1 MNQQVASQ
9 KKDFFKETL
18 MKNILNS
25 FKKTLVLP
33 LALIGLFALPQVT
46 LAQYPNKPIKMIIGY
61 TAGGA
66 ADKLIRPIAERVSKI
81 IGQPFIMEY
90 RPGAGAAIALD
101 ITAKADPDGYTL
113 HITDS
118 GPMVI
123 LPNMRKLAYDPLK
136 DFTNIA
142 MIAGGGTVIVVRPDS
157 PAKDIQT
164 LVALAKKDPSKW
176 SYGTSGIGGV
186 GHLAGE
192 QFNKLENLNI
202 THVPYKGG
210 NPAVVEVLGGH
221 VPFLFSS
228 LGSAATQL
236 EAGTLKPLAV
246 TSLKRSVMLPNVPT
260 LDESGYKGFDAAIWF
275 SIVGPKGLPA
285 EVMAKLVPAFNQV
298 MKDPAVIKG
307 IQVDGYDMMPMTPA
321 QMDELVAK
329 DLAKWGKLIKEANVR
344 DE

>member
-1 MNQQVASQ
+1 MMNR
-9 KKDFFKETL
+9 FKT
-18 MKNILNS
+18 S
-25 FKKTLVLP
+25 LVLP
-33 LALIGLFALPQVT
+33 LTLLGLMALPQVA

-90 RPGAGAAIALD
+90 RPGAGAAIAMD

-123 LPNMRKLAYDPLK
+123 LPNLRKLAYDPLK

-157 PAKDIQT
+157 AAKDIKG
-164 LVALAKKDPSKW
+164 LIALAKKDPAKW

-192 QFNKLENLNI
+192 QLNKLESLNI

-228 LGSAATQL
+228 LGAAATQI
-236 EAGTLKPLAV
+236 EAGALKPLAV
-246 TSLKRSVMLPNVPT
+246 TSLTRSIMLPNVPT

-275 SIVGPKGLPA
+275 SIVGPKALPA
-285 EVMAKLVPAFNQV
+285 EVMAKLVPAFNEV
-298 MKDPAVIKG
+298 MKDPALIKS
-307 IQVDGYDMMPMTPA
+307 IQADGYDMMPMTPA
-321 QMDELVAK
+321 QMDALVIK
-329 DLAKWGKLIKEANVR
+329 DLAKWGRIIKEANVR
-344 DE
+344 DQ

>member
-1 MNQQVASQ
+1 MHQVLTVI
-9 KKDFFKETL
+9 KKA
-18 MKNILNS
+18 
-25 FKKTLVLP
+25 LP
-33 LALIGLFALPQVT
+33 LSLLLVST
-46 LAQYPNKPIKMIIGY
+46 LAVPLAAHGQYPTKPINMIIGY
-61 TAGGA
+61 SAGGA
-66 ADKLIRPIAERVSKI
+66 ADKLIRPIAERTTKI

-90 RPGAGAAIALD
+90 RPGAGAAIAAD

-113 HITDS
+113 SITDS

-136 DFTNIA
+136 DFTSIA

-157 PAKDIQT
+157 AARDIQT
-164 LVALAKKDPSKW
+164 LIALAKKDPSKW
-176 SYGTSGIGGV
+176 SYGTSGVGGV

-192 QFNKLENLNI
+192 QLNKLENLNI

-210 NPAVVEVLGGH
+210 SPAVVEVLGGH

-228 LGSAATQL
+228 LGSAATQI
-236 EAGTLKPLAV
+236 EAGALKPLAV

-275 SIVGPKGLPA
+275 SIVGPKGLSA
-285 EVMAKLVPAFNQV
+285 EVMAKLVPAFNEAMQ
-298 MKDPAVIKG
+298 DPAIIKA

-321 QMDELVAK
+321 EMDSLVKK
-329 DLAKWGKLIKEANVR
+329 DYAHWGAIIKAANVR

>member
-1 MNQQVASQ
+1 
-9 KKDFFKETL
+9 
-18 MKNILNS
+18 MKIISN
-25 FKKTLVLP
+25 VLKQIIAP
-33 LALIGLFALPQVT
+33 ALTALGLLAMSSGAM
-46 LAQYPNKPIKMIIGY
+46 AQYPNKPIKMIIGY

-210 NPAVVEVLGGH
+210 SPAVVEVLGGH
-221 VPFLFSS
+221 IPFLFSS

-236 EAGTLKPLAV
+236 DAGALKPLAV

-275 SIVGPKGLPA
+275 SIVGPRGLKP
-285 EVMAKLVPAFNQV
+285 EVMSKIVPAFNEV
-298 MKDPAVIKG
+298 MKDPAIIKA
-307 IQVDGYDMMPMTPA
+307 IQVDGYDIMPMTPT

-329 DLAKWGKLIKEANVR
+329 DLAKWGKIIKDANVR

>member
-1 MNQQVASQ
+1 MNTIS
-9 KKDFFKETL
+9 TC
-18 MKNILNS
+18 
-25 FKKTLVLP
+25 FKKSLALGLALFGLAVLP
-33 LALIGLFALPQVT
+33 QQAT
-46 LAQYPNKPIKMIIGY
+46 AQYPNKPIKMIIGY

-101 ITAKADPDGYTL
+101 IAAKADPDGYTL

-136 DFTNIA
+136 DFTSVA

-157 PAKDIQT
+157 AAKDIQS
-164 LVALAKKDPSKW
+164 LIALAKKDPAKW

-192 QFNKLENLNI
+192 QLNKLENLNI

-236 EAGTLKPLAV
+236 EAGALKPLAV

-275 SIVGPKGLPA
+275 SIVGPKGLPG
-285 EVMAKLVPAFNQV
+285 EVMAKIVPAFNEV
-298 MKDPAVIKG
+298 MKDPAIIKG

-321 QMDELVAK
+321 QMDELVKK
-329 DLAKWGKLIKEANVR
+329 DLAKWGRIIKEANVR

>member
-1 MNQQVASQ
+1 MMNR
-9 KKDFFKETL
+9 F
-18 MKNILNS
+18 
-25 FKKTLVLP
+25 KTLLMLP
-33 LALIGLFALPQVT
+33 LTLLGLMALPQVA

-157 PAKDIQT
+157 AAKDIKG
-164 LVALAKKDPSKW
+164 LIALAKKDPAKW

-192 QFNKLENLNI
+192 QLNKLESLNI

-228 LGSAATQL
+228 LGAAATQI
-236 EAGTLKPLAV
+236 EAGALKPLAV
-246 TSLKRSVMLPNVPT
+246 TSLKRSIMLPNVPT

-275 SIVGPKGLPA
+275 SIVGPKALPT
-285 EVMAKLVPAFNQV
+285 EVMTKLVPAFNEV
-298 MKDPAVIKG
+298 MKDPALIKS
-307 IQVDGYDMMPMTPA
+307 IQADGYDMMPMTPA
-321 QMDELVAK
+321 QMDTLVIK
-329 DLAKWGKLIKEANVR
+329 DLAKWGRIIKEANVH
-344 DE
+344 DQ

>member
-1 MNQQVASQ
+1 M
-9 KKDFFKETL
+9 KKISNCL
-18 MKNILNS
+18 
-25 FKKTLVLP
+25 KKIIAP
-33 LALIGLFALPQVT
+33 ALALLGLSALST
-46 LAQYPNKPIKMIIGY
+46 SAMAQYPNKPIKMIIGY
-61 TAGGA
+61 SAGGA
-66 ADKLIRPIAERVSKI
+66 ADKLIRPIAERTAKI

-90 RPGAGAAIALD
+90 RPGAGASIALD
-101 ITAKADPDGYTL
+101 LTAKADPDGYTL

-123 LPNMRKLAYDPLK
+123 LPNLRKLAYDPLK

-157 PAKDIQT
+157 AAKDIKG
-164 LVALAKKDPSKW
+164 LIALAKKDPSKW

-192 QFNKLENLNI
+192 QLNKLENLGI

-228 LGSAATQL
+228 LGSAATQI

-260 LDESGYKGFDAAIWF
+260 LDESGYKGFDATIWF

-285 EVMAKLVPAFNQV
+285 EVMAKLVPAFNEV

-307 IQVDGYDMMPMTPA
+307 INVDGYDMMPMTPG
-321 QMDELVAK
+321 QMDDLVKK
-329 DLAKWGKLIKEANVR
+329 DLAHWGKIIKDANVR

>member
-1 MNQQVASQ
+1 
-9 KKDFFKETL
+9 
-18 MKNILNS
+18 
-25 FKKTLVLP
+25 
-33 LALIGLFALPQVT
+33 
-46 LAQYPNKPIKMIIGY
+46 
-61 TAGGA
+61 
-66 ADKLIRPIAERVSKI
+66 
-81 IGQPFIMEY
+81 MEY

-123 LPNMRKLAYDPLK
+123 LPNLRKLAYDPLK

-157 PAKDIQT
+157 AAKDIQG
-164 LVALAKKDPSKW
+164 LIALAKKDPSKW

-192 QFNKLENLNI
+192 QLNKLEDLNI

-228 LGSAATQL
+228 LGSAATQI

-285 EVMAKLVPAFNQV
+285 DVMAKLVPAFNEV
-298 MKDPAVIKG
+298 MKEPAVIKG
-307 IQVDGYDMMPMTPA
+307 INVDGYDMMPMTPA
-321 QMDELVAK
+321 QMNDLVKK
-329 DLAKWGKLIKEANVR
+329 DLAHWGKIIKDANVR

>member
-1 MNQQVASQ
+1 MMNR
-9 KKDFFKETL
+9 FKTL
-18 MKNILNS
+18 
-25 FKKTLVLP
+25 LVLP
-33 LALIGLFALPQVT
+33 LTLLGLMALPQVA

-157 PAKDIQT
+157 AAKDIKG
-164 LVALAKKDPSKW
+164 LIALAKKDPAKW

-192 QFNKLENLNI
+192 QLNKLESLNI

-228 LGSAATQL
+228 LGAAATQI
-236 EAGTLKPLAV
+236 EAGALKPLAV
-246 TSLKRSVMLPNVPT
+246 TSLKRSIMLPNVPT

-275 SIVGPKGLPA
+275 SIVGPKALPT
-285 EVMAKLVPAFNQV
+285 EVMTKLVPAFNEV
-298 MKDPAVIKG
+298 MKDPALIKS
-307 IQVDGYDMMPMTPA
+307 IQADGYDMMPMTPA
-321 QMDELVAK
+321 QMDALVIK
-329 DLAKWGKLIKEANVR
+329 DLAKWGRIIKEANVR
-344 DE
+344 DQ

>member
-1 MNQQVASQ
+1 MI
-9 KKDFFKETL
+9 KKFTP
-18 MKNILNS
+18 
-25 FKKTLVLP
+25 FKKMVALFLAILSL
-33 LALIGLFALPQVT
+33 LALSPCVRAE
-46 LAQYPNKPIKMIIGY
+46 YPDKPIRMIIGY
-61 TAGGA
+61 AAGGA

-90 RPGAGAAIALD
+90 RPGAGASIALD
-101 ITAKADPDGYTL
+101 LTAKAEPDGYTL

-118 GPMVI
+118 GPMTI
-123 LPNMRKLAYDPLK
+123 LPSLRKLGYDPLK
-136 DFTNIA
+136 DFTSIA

-157 PAKDIQT
+157 AAKDVPS
-164 LVALAKKDPSKW
+164 LVALAKKDPAKW

-192 QFNKLENLNI
+192 QFNRLENLNI

-228 LGSAATQL
+228 LGAAATQI
-236 EAGTLKPLAV
+236 EAGTLKALAV

-260 LDESGYKGFDAAIWF
+260 LDEAGYKGFDAAVWF
-275 SIVGPKGLPA
+275 GVVGPKGLPA
-285 EVMAKLVPAFNQV
+285 SVTTKLVPAFSQA
-298 MKDPAVIKG
+298 MKDPALIKS
-307 IQVDGYDMMPMTPA
+307 IQADGYDMMPLTPA
-321 QMDELVAK
+321 QMDAQIKK
-329 DLAKWGKLIKEANVR
+329 DLANWGKIIKDANVR

>member
-1 MNQQVASQ
+1 MMNR
-9 KKDFFKETL
+9 F
-18 MKNILNS
+18 
-25 FKKTLVLP
+25 KTLLMLP
-33 LALIGLFALPQVT
+33 LTLLGLMALPQVA

-123 LPNMRKLAYDPLK
+123 LPNLRKLAYDPLK

-157 PAKDIQT
+157 AAKDIKG
-164 LVALAKKDPSKW
+164 LIALAKKDPAKW

-192 QFNKLENLNI
+192 QLNKLESLNI

-228 LGSAATQL
+228 LGAAATQI
-236 EAGTLKPLAV
+236 EAGALKPLAV
-246 TSLKRSVMLPNVPT
+246 TSLKRSIMLPNVPT

-275 SIVGPKGLPA
+275 SIVGPKALPT
-285 EVMAKLVPAFNQV
+285 EVMTKLVPAFNEV
-298 MKDPAVIKG
+298 MKDPALIKS
-307 IQVDGYDMMPMTPA
+307 IQADGYDMMPMTPA
-321 QMDELVAK
+321 QMDALVIK
-329 DLAKWGKLIKEANVR
+329 DLAKWGRIIKEANVR
-344 DE
+344 DQ

>member
-1 MNQQVASQ
+1 MMNR
-9 KKDFFKETL
+9 FKTA
-18 MKNILNS
+18 
-25 FKKTLVLP
+25 LVLP
-33 LALIGLFALPQVT
+33 LTLLGLMALPQVA

-90 RPGAGAAIALD
+90 RPGAGAAIAMD

-157 PAKDIQT
+157 AAKDIKG
-164 LVALAKKDPSKW
+164 LIALAKKDPAKW

-192 QFNKLENLNI
+192 QLNKLESLNI

-228 LGSAATQL
+228 LGSAATQI
-236 EAGTLKPLAV
+236 EAGALKPLAV
-246 TSLKRSVMLPNVPT
+246 TSLKRSIMLPNVPT

-275 SIVGPKGLPA
+275 SIVGPKALPT
-285 EVMAKLVPAFNQV
+285 EVMAKLVPAFNEV
-298 MKDPAVIKG
+298 MKDPALIKS
-307 IQVDGYDMMPMTPA
+307 IQADGYDMMPMTPA
-321 QMDELVAK
+321 QMDALVIK
-329 DLAKWGKLIKEANVR
+329 DLAKWGRLIKEANVR